1 MTPAWTQLADD
12 YAASSSVLIAD
23 ADCTADA
30 KELCEKFEVR
40 GYPTIK
46 YFVDGDMTE
55 GEDYSGGRDYDSLK
69 KFVEEKLEV
78 KCDIND
84 PAGCTDKEKAYIEK
98 MKAKPAD
105 ERKAQLVRLE
115 TMKGGKMKPELKTWL
130 VQRLRILTALA
141 STDGDEL

>member
-1 MTPAWTQLADD
+1 MI
-12 YAASSSVLIAD
+12 LILIIVYEYCSIGD

-46 YFVDGDMTE
+46 YFVDGDVTT

-84 PAGCTDKEKAYIEK
+84 PTECTDKEKGYIEK
-98 MKAKPAD
+98 MKVKTAE
-105 ERKAQLVRLE
+105 ERKKQLDRLE
-115 TMKGGKMKPELKTWL
+115 TMKDGKMKPELKTWL
-130 VQRLRILTALA
+130 VQRMRILTALTSA
-141 STDGDEL
+141 DGDEL